1 MAAIVGKFRIIH
13 RCQRLYISEQLK
25 DLPMAAR
32 YYSLILAVWN
42 NPGFSQDQLARH
54 LRLNKSSIA
63 RAVAQLEEQSLVER
77 KVCETDQRI
86 IRVYPAAGMEEIIP
100 RIRKAAKEWQEL
112 VTADLSRDE
121 LDQFQWVLDRI
132 KHRAILAIDS
142 QYDTEENP

>member
-25 DLPMAAR
+25 DLPFAAR

-63 RAVAQLEEQSLVER
+63 RAVAQLEEQRFVER
-77 KVCETDQRI
+77 KTCETDQRI
-86 IRVYPAAGMEEIIP
+86 IRVYPAAEMEKVIP
-100 RIRKAAKEWQEL
+100 LIRKAAKEWQEL
-112 VTADLSRDE
+112 VTADLSAEDME
-121 LDQFQWVLDRI
+121 QFHWVLDRI
-132 KHRAILAIDS
+132 KQRAILAIDS
-142 QYDTEENP
+142 QYDEEDV